1 MGGDDPHGF
10 PLHFRNDVHASILLC
25 CIDYVNTIRVSFD
38 ASPVVVRSTIS
49 PPLFSPGRKGD
60 YRWIGFYMRNKVSLK
75 KAVFQGFAGG
85 GVQLICQLIR
95 QLIHQLN
102 NQQKCHPYGWPSLDT
117 AETPDMVKSDSNGPG
132 VNPHIIKVSITVV
145 GFRPKDQRFSPA
157 PPCFLRQC
165 LSCLLASIRIH
176 TQNDGAGLD
185 PIPGE
190 RVGSEQGT
198 GIGVTG
204 RKEGESVT
212 AARTS
217 NAEMP
222 ARGRSIK

>member
-1 MGGDDPHGF
+1 M
-10 PLHFRNDVHASILLC
+10 L
-25 CIDYVNTIRVSFD
+25 
-38 ASPVVVRSTIS
+38 
-49 PPLFSPGRKGD
+49 
-60 YRWIGFYMRNKVSLK
+60 IGFYMRNKVSLK

-117 AETPDMVKSDSNGPG
+117 AETPDMVKSDSNDPG
-132 VNPHIIKVSITVV
+132 VNPHIIKVSTTDV
-145 GFRPKDQRFSPA
+145 GFRPKDQRFTTA

-190 RVGSEQGT
+190 SVSSEQGT

-204 RKEGESVT
+204 RKEGESVKDALT
-212 AARTS
+212 YKDERLTK
-217 NAEMP
+217 
-222 ARGRSIK
+222 GRSIKNAFGAREVRMAEMIGNGMTDRAPI